1 MFVEGEAHF
10 GACENSFGL
19 TKIVPGVKYRFIF
32 LLYDSWELLK
42 NSCVFHQKLILN
54 EQEKCS
60 VAPRTRRMGS
70 TGRFKNTRKTCIKTT
85 YSQKRGQNDVKF
97 VGGENR

>member
-1 MFVEGEAHF
+1 MFFEGEAHF

-42 NSCVFHQKLILN
+42 KTVVF
-54 EQEKCS
+54 S
-60 VAPRTRRMGS
+60 
-70 TGRFKNTRKTCIKTT
+70 IK
-85 YSQKRGQNDVKF
+85 R
-97 VGGENR
+97 